1 MKKAKKDKVQK
12 KGLTRRDF
20 IKASAGGL
28 AGLAVAPHL
37 APRQAHGAAKP
48 IKLLCISIFSGRAA
62 VLGQASKNG
71 MNMAIDEFNA
81 AGGILGRK
89 VEVEYRDTRVKVEEA
104 VRLAREAAASGEV
117 DFLIGGTSSR
127 EAFAVKEAARDLK
140 FPVLHLHSKTT
151 ALTADPNTHTKYSF
165 RFAQN
170 NLHDEAA
177 GAKYAAGLAKKNG
190 WKKWAMIG
198 PDYAYGRENVMYFTY
213 YLKQAFP
220 EAEVIVEAWPKLN
233 EPDFTPHIN
242 KIMQSGAQACFTSQ
256 WGGDIVALLEQGQLY
271 GLTKKVKLFG
281 IDLGDFTAINPLK
294 KAFGGKFPDGIY
306 MGTRANPLTPD
317 TKANHDWFNGY
328 VKKWGYEPTGWD
340 QQAYTCML
348 FLKAAVEK
356 VGSTDR
362 EAFVEALTDLEIV
375 GPWGTP
381 PSQKLKMRGRDN
393 TLIYF
398 TEAWGRM
405 VSEFPHAADV
415 MTLSWDELLKM
426 EAGWLKEKG
435 WLK

>member
-1 MKKAKKDKVQK
+1 MKKNTKVQK

-20 IKASAGGL
+20 IKTSAVGV
-28 AGLAVAPHL
+28 AGLAVAL
-37 APRQAHGAAKP
+37 QFAPWRASAAEKP
-48 IKLLCISIFSGRAA
+48 IKLLCVSIFSGRAA
-62 VLGQASKNG
+62 VLGEASKNG
-71 MNMAIDEFNA
+71 MNMAIEEFNA
-81 AGGILGRK
+81 KGGILGRK
-89 VEVEYRDTRVKVEEA
+89 VEAEYRETRGKVEEA

-117 DFLIGGTSSR
+117 DFLIDGTSSR
-127 EAFAVKEAARDLK
+127 EAFAVKEVARDMK
-140 FPVLHLHSKTT
+140 FPTLVLQSKTT
-151 ALTADPNTHTKYSF
+151 SLTADPSTHCRYNF

-177 GAKYAAGLAKKNG
+177 GAKYAAKLAKKNG

-198 PDYAYGRENVMYFTY
+198 PDYDYGHENVMYFTY
-213 YLKQAFP
+213 YLKQSFP
-220 EAEVIVEAWPKLN
+220 EAKVIVEAWPKLN

-271 GLTKKVKLFG
+271 GFTKKVKLFG
-281 IDLGDFTAINPLK
+281 VDLGDFTAINPLK

-306 MGTRANPLTPD
+306 MGTRANPVTPD
-317 TKANHDWFNGY
+317 TKPNHDWFNAY
-328 VKKWGYEPTGWD
+328 VKKYGYEPTGWD
-340 QQAYTCML
+340 QQAYTAML
-348 FLKAAVEK
+348 FLKAAIEK
-356 VGSTDR
+356 AGSTDK
-362 EAFVEALTDLEIV
+362 EAFVDALEDLEIV

-381 PSQKLKMRGRDN
+381 PSQKLKMRKRDH
-393 TLIYF
+393 TIIYF

-415 MTLSWDELLKM
+415 MTLPWDELLKM
-426 EAGWLKEKG
+426 ESGWLKEKG